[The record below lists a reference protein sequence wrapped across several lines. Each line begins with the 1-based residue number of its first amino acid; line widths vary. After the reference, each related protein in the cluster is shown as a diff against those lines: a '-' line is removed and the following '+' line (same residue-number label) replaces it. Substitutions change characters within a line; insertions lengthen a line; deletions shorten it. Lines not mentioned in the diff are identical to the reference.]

1 MAAPGFF
8 GEETWHTVE
17 MPLRSSISAAPP
29 LAAWTSAFIAALVGF
44 GGTVPLIVQAMR
56 GLGAD
61 AGQVGSAVTA
71 LCLGIAVCGGLL
83 SLRLRI
89 PVVLAWSTPGAALL
103 VASAG
108 AVSWPVA
115 IGAFLAAAAMMCVL
129 AVVPVL
135 ERAAQRI
142 PASVASAMLAGVLL
156 PFCLQLFR
164 TLESDALL
172 VCVLLVVFVIARQ
185 RLPLY
190 ALLLVLGAGIAVLLL
205 RGDLAGHHGGS
216 LLGSLRPVAPRFDWR
231 AVTSIGVPLFL
242 VTLVSQNLPGLVVLR
257 TAGYAP
263 APRPLLLSTGLA
275 TLLLAPFGAHGVNL
289 AAITAAICTGS
300 DAHPDAAGRWVVGVI
315 YAGFYLLLALFSTP
329 LVLFFLAMPSFAIA
343 ALTGIALI
351 APLSGAVEQMLVEKS
366 ERDAAILTFA
376 ATASGVSLLGVGS
389 AFWGLLAGFAA
400 LAAKWAF
407 ARRN

>member
-1 MAAPGFF
+1 MSLPTSTFRL
-8 GEETWHTVE
+8 V
-17 MPLRSSISAAPP
+17 PLS
-29 LAAWTSAFIAALVGF
+29 AWTSAFIAALVGF

-61 AGQVGSAVTA
+61 PEQVGSAVTA
-71 LCLGIAVCGGLL
+71 LCLGIAVCGALL

-115 IGAFLAAAAMMCVL
+115 IGAFVAAAAMMCVL

-135 ERAAQRI
+135 ERAARRI

-164 TLESDALL
+164 TLESDVLL
-172 VCVLLVVFVIARQ
+172 VCVLLAVFVIARQ

-205 RGDLAGHHGGS
+205 RGDLSGHHGGA
-216 LLGSLRPVAPRFDWR
+216 LLGSLQPVAPQFDWR

-257 TAGYAP
+257 SAGYAP
-263 APRPLLLSTGLA
+263 TPCPLLLGTGLA
-275 TLLLAPFGAHGVNL
+275 TLVLAPFGAHGVNL

-329 LVLFFLAMPSFAIA
+329 LVLFFLAMPASAIA

-376 ATASGVSLLGVGS
+376 ATASGVSLMGVGS

-407 ARRN
+407 ARRK

>member
-1 MAAPGFF
+1 M
-8 GEETWHTVE
+8 
-17 MPLRSSISAAPP
+17 PP
-29 LAAWTSAFIAALVGF
+29 LAAWTSALIAALVGF
-44 GGTVPLIVQAMR
+44 GGTVALVVRAMQ
-56 GLGAD
+56 GLGAST
-61 AGQVGSAVTA
+61 AQVGSSVTA
-71 LCLGIAVCGGLL
+71 LCLGIALCGALL
-83 SLRLRI
+83 SLRTRV

-108 AVSWPVA
+108 TVQWPVA
-115 IGAFLAAAAMMCVL
+115 IGAFLAAAAMMCML
-129 AVVPVL
+129 AVVPAL
-135 ERAAQRI
+135 GRLAERI

-164 TLESDALL
+164 TLESDVLL

-190 ALLLVLGAGIAVLLL
+190 ALLLVLGVGIAVLLL
-205 RGDLAGHHGGS
+205 RGDLSGLGGRLQNGP
-216 LLGSLRPVAPRFDWR
+216 LLGALEPVAPVLDWR
-231 AVTSIGVPLFL
+231 AVMSVGLPLFL

-257 TAGYAP
+257 SAGYAP
-263 APRPLLLSTGLA
+263 APRPLLLGTGLA

-300 DAHPDAAGRWVVGVI
+300 DAHPEAEGRWIVGII
-315 YAGFYLLLALFSTP
+315 YAGLYLVLALFSTP
-329 LVLFFLAMPSFAIA
+329 LVLFFLAMPAAAIA

-351 APLSGAVEQMLVEKS
+351 APLTGAVEQMLVEKT

-376 ATASGVSLLGVGS
+376 ATASGVSLMGVGS

-400 LAAKWAF
+400 LAAKWAL

>member
-1 MAAPGFF
+1 MIFR
-8 GEETWHTVE
+8 
-17 MPLRSSISAAPP
+17 MPP

-44 GGTVPLIVQAMR
+44 GGTVALVVRAMQ
-56 GLGAD
+56 GLGAST
-61 AGQVGSAVTA
+61 AQVGSSVTA
-71 LCLGIAVCGGLL
+71 LCLGIAICGALL
-83 SLRLRI
+83 SFRTRV

-108 AVSWPVA
+108 AVRWPVA

-129 AVVPVL
+129 AVVPAL
-135 ERAAQRI
+135 GRLAERI

-205 RGDLAGHHGGS
+205 RGDLSGLGGGP
-216 LLGSLRPVAPRFDWR
+216 LLGALEPVAPMLDWR
-231 AVTSIGVPLFL
+231 AVMSVGLPLFL

-257 TAGYAP
+257 SAGYAP
-263 APRPLLLSTGLA
+263 PPRPMLLGTGLA

-300 DAHPDAAGRWVVGVI
+300 DAHPEAEGRWIVGII
-315 YAGFYLLLALFSTP
+315 YAGFYLVLALFSSP
-329 LVLFFLAMPSFAIA
+329 LVLFFLAMPATAIA

-351 APLSGAVEQMLVEKS
+351 APLTGAVEQMLVEKS

-376 ATASGVSLLGVGS
+376 ATASGVSLMGVGS

-400 LAAKWAF
+400 LAAKWAV